1 MRIGRYLNELSCDLN
16 NLQEARK
23 IHTRRAEKM
32 VRSLG
37 KTIENDLVKIG
48 RAVESY
54 STRKR
59 ANATAA
65 AIKYIRE
72 KDSELYKQLQ
82 HL

>member
-1 MRIGRYLNELSCDLN
+1 MKDDYLKELSCDLN
-16 NLQEARK
+16 NIQEARK
-23 IHTRRAEKM
+23 IPTRRAEKM

-54 STRKR
+54 ATRKR

-72 KDSELYKQLQ
+72 NDSELYKQLQ